1 MKKILKYLLALVIL
15 LVAAYNMVYFKKLNE
30 VKASASKTFDAE
42 GYAKTFV
49 SAKLP
54 DALKKATDI
63 NALLTLLK
71 SDPDKAF
78 EECGHALA
86 IGSTR
91 YFLIK
96 GKGRI
101 TAIDYDIVKVKIGA
115 DNSAINIATDF
126 VFGNALRDAS
136 HLVNINAFNNTLD
149 LSNISAEINK
159 IIRTRVLP
167 PFKAKAKIND
177 LVEFTGA
184 IELNSAHLN
193 LDEVEIIPATLKLN
207 P

>member
-1 MKKILKYLLALVIL
+1 MKKILRYLVALIIL
-15 LVAAYNMVYFKKLNE
+15 LVAGYNMVYFKKLNE
-30 VKASASKTFDAE
+30 VKASASKTFDAG

-49 SAKLP
+49 STKLP

-78 EECGHALA
+78 EEYGHALA

-101 TAIDYDIVKVKIGA
+101 TAIDYDIVKVKTGA
-115 DNSAINIATDF
+115 DSSAINIATDF

-136 HLVNINAFNNTLD
+136 NLVNINAFNNTLD
-149 LSNISAEINK
+149 LSNVSAEINK

-193 LDEVEIIPATLKLN
+193 LDEVEVIPATLKLK

>member
-1 MKKILKYLLALVIL
+1 MKKILKYLVALIIL
-15 LVAAYNMVYFKKLNE
+15 LVAGYNMVYFKRLNE

-49 SAKLP
+49 STKLP
-54 DALKKATDI
+54 DALKKATGI
-63 NALLTLLK
+63 NDLLVLLK

-78 EECGHALA
+78 EEYGHALA

-91 YFLIK
+91 YFLVK

-101 TAIDYDIVKVKIGA
+101 TAIDYDLVKVKTGA
-115 DNSAINIATDF
+115 DSSALNIATEF

-136 HLVNINAFNNTLD
+136 NLVNINAFNNTLD
-149 LSNISAEINK
+149 LSNVSAEINK
-159 IIRTRVLP
+159 IIRTRVLRS
-167 PFKAKAKIND
+167 FKAKARVND
-177 LVEFTGA
+177 KVEFTGA
-184 IELNSAHLN
+184 IELNAAHLN
-193 LDEVEIIPATLKLN
+193 LDEIEVIPATLKLN